1 MGLREGPLV
10 GRLQCK
16 NGFSEWNLLHVG
28 SAAEIKG
35 RGVPLI
41 ISKKIDNWIIVYI
54 KSGDKKFARRQH

>member
-10 GRLQCK
+10 GRLKCK

-35 RGVPLI
+35 RRVPLI
-41 ISKKIDNWIIVYI
+41 ISKKIDN
-54 KSGDKKFARRQH
+54 